1 MRKAKEASPKV
12 ETVNL
17 AEMTPEQVA
26 EYVAS
31 LQAQNAALTEA
42 VEAKADPEEDPEV
55 TPESWLEQRVPFK
68 AFKDNDKYKD
78 DITVCVNGEWATIQ
92 RGKTVMIKRKHYNAL
107 EAAERQ
113 IGYSADVIGDM
124 ESKFESEV
132 RTRL

>member
-42 VEAKADPEEDPEV
+42 VEAKAEPDEDPEI